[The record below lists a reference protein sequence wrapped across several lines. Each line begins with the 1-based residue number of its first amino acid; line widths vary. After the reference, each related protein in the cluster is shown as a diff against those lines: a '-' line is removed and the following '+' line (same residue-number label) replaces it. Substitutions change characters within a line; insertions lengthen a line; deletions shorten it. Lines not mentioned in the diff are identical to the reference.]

1 MFQKNHLPGEFK
13 LTGSEN
19 GLDASTGRQRNFHFD
34 GFVTKIIR
42 RASGLDAQEILLG
55 GRMRFFKFGTGF
67 AVFVIFFAIS
77 LIEAFRSADYLW
89 VIFWLAMGFIF
100 WSCDAILRRRSG

>member
-1 MFQKNHLPGEFK
+1 
-13 LTGSEN
+13 
-19 GLDASTGRQRNFHFD
+19 
-34 GFVTKIIR
+34 
-42 RASGLDAQEILLG
+42 
-55 GRMRFFKFGTGF
+55 MRFFKFGTGF